1 MFSSSKMGDTL
12 PNLDNRETDCMYNQ
26 AVGPWGCCMETIC
39 SLVTSR
45 HIWRCPCCTSC
56 IQMEIWSVFVSW
68 HVNCGQEA
76 SAITESGKDVFL
88 QESRALP
95 NQQQQILTKSSLHQS
110 LPVISWPFPSA
121 IKNTLG
127 LSVCLCPPGHL
138 CWCLVLQCPG
148 SLGLVYLFLF
158 FREKQILYVS
168 FLSILAFVKGMGPL
182 AESEDRDGG
191 NELVPA
197 SSGLACT
204 HIFSIHW
211 NC

>member
-1 MFSSSKMGDTL
+1 M
-12 PNLDNRETDCMYNQ
+12 
-26 AVGPWGCCMETIC
+26 
-39 SLVTSR
+39 
-45 HIWRCPCCTSC
+45 
-56 IQMEIWSVFVSW
+56 FVSW

-127 LSVCLCPPGHL
+127 LSVCLGPPGHL
-138 CWCLVLQCPG
+138 CWCLVLQWPG
-148 SLGLVYLFLF
+148 GLGLVYLFLF

-168 FLSILAFVKGMGPL
+168 FLSV
-182 AESEDRDGG
+182 
-191 NELVPA
+191 
-197 SSGLACT
+197 
-204 HIFSIHW
+204 
-211 NC
+211 